1 MDRCYAVLNVKSV
14 DTERRSFR
22 GWATTVAVDR
32 SPGRLLSNRRG
43 VRVAAGC
50 PAYCFTTTQSC
61 RSAEPRFGKPMEA
74 GIRFDAE
81 IPQVEGP
88 GVMHDRV
95 SEAWDS
101 VRAGIIRAVSIGFR
115 ALEDG
120 VERLASGGLRFKAI
134 EILELSLVAVPAN
147 QDCTIDVIKRYAG
160 GQITK
165 APLVAQTATP
175 TEVREAL
182 DAMEPL
188 AERFRRGLDSPYSA
202 EKLAAA
208 ISRGEAPIASLQ
220 TRSPCCALARS
231 RNSLLALPRWRPA
244 WSPARNSWASGNG
257 NSDIRPGHWP
267 RFKEA
272 LWHANLDT
280 KGTEPGDGKVLDAL
294 FQGRRAFP

>member
-1 MDRCYAVLNVKSV
+1 
-14 DTERRSFR
+14 
-22 GWATTVAVDR
+22 
-32 SPGRLLSNRRG
+32 
-43 VRVAAGC
+43 
-50 PAYCFTTTQSC
+50 
-61 RSAEPRFGKPMEA
+61 
-74 GIRFDAE
+74 
-81 IPQVEGP
+81 
-88 GVMHDRV
+88 MHDRV
-95 SEAWDS
+95 NEAWDS

-208 ISRGEAPIASLQ
+208 ISRGGAHRLIADALAVLRTGPIAEL
-220 TRSPCCALARS
+220 LARVAALEAGLVVGTKFLGVWQ
-231 RNSLLALPRWRPA
+231 RQQRYPAGSLATHK
-244 WSPARNSWASGNG
+244 G
-257 NSDIRPGHWP
+257 
-267 RFKEA
+267 A
-272 LWHANLDT
+272 LWHCNTDL
-280 KGTEPGDGKVLDAL
+280 KGVEPGDGRMWTMCAKSDEPPRPQRGDSGPVVFAAMNPSDPASA
-294 FQGRRAFP
+294 RRPRSPPTHPKAGSQSSSRKR